1 MIRSSS
7 GSLSKSITALL
18 ILSACAGEKP
28 QAEPSK
34 PADAVAVAE
43 IEGLFFM
50 TPPVFDPMVSVGG
63 MLRDLNRGAEERARA
78 AGDTSYTGFL
88 AVDST
93 GKVVA
98 GTSALQNG
106 AHYLLV
112 TTDSAYETLVKR
124 GRTTGAPTDSM
135 AGTPDFAKDVVLVIW
150 HEPPART
157 GGMMLVE
164 RAGSELQDSALVLKL
179 NVAGVSVPA
188 ETRGT
193 MVGYQVK
200 VWRMA
205 RGAYNRVRIAM
216 DESGPPVELA
226 VPAVSAAH

>member
-1 MIRSSS
+1 MICSNA
-7 GSLSKSITALL
+7 GSLRKTISALML
-18 ILSACAGEKP
+18 LSACAGEQP
-28 QAEPSK
+28 QAEPST

-50 TPPVFDPMVSVGG
+50 SPPVFDPMFSVGG
-63 MLRDLNRGAEERARA
+63 MLRDLNRGAEEQARA
-78 AGDTSYTGFL
+78 AGDTSYTGL
-88 AVDST
+88 VAVDST

-112 TTDSAYETLVKR
+112 TTDSAYKTLVRR
-124 GRTTGAPTDSM
+124 GRTTSAPTDSID
-135 AGTPDFAKDVVLVIW
+135 GTPDFAKDVVLVIW

-157 GGMMLVE
+157 GGMMVVE
-164 RAGSELQDSALVLKL
+164 RGGSELQDSALVLKM

-205 RGAYNRVRIAM
+205 RGAYNRVRITM
-216 DESGPPVELA
+216 DASGPPVELA
-226 VPAVSAAH
+226 VPPVTAAQ